1 MGGERE
7 GRQSNVSAC
16 SRAKRKRNVTLTS
29 IGQDYHDLF
38 VVDLLHEIELG
49 VWKSILTHLIRMI
62 YAIPGDRTECVGI
75 LDDR

>member
-1 MGGERE
+1 M
-7 GRQSNVSAC
+7 
-16 SRAKRKRNVTLTS
+16 LTS

-38 VVDLLHEIELG
+38 VVDLLHKIELG

-62 YAIPGDRTECVGI
+62 YAIPGNGTERVGI